1 MLILE
6 LHVNFNFAMPAV
18 SARGALLVSS
28 PRKTYEVQHLSEWAG
43 GGPDT
48 YIYIHML
55 TGASNSHDGQHPTP
69 PRPNAC
75 VGARAG
81 ARCVTGCVHE

>member
-48 YIYIHML
+48 YTYAHRC
-55 TGASNSHDGQHPTP
+55 GWED
-69 PRPNAC
+69 PNAQLRNQWRKTTTLQWG
-75 VGARAG
+75 GA
-81 ARCVTGCVHE
+81 H

>member
-28 PRKTYEVQHLSEWAG
+28 PRKTYEVQHLSERGLMKAQ
-43 GGPDT
+43 
-48 YIYIHML
+48 
-55 TGASNSHDGQHPTP
+55 A
-69 PRPNAC
+69 RP
-75 VGARAG
+75 
-81 ARCVTGCVHE
+81 